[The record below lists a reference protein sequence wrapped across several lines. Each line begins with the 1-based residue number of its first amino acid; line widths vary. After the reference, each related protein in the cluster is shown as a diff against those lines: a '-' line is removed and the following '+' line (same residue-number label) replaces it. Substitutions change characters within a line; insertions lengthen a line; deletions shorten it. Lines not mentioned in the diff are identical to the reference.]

1 MFRRVASKGVS
12 RGSVEQRLKA
22 QRLEQYRRLCRE
34 HGLTFTPQRRA
45 ILEAVLE
52 RDIHP
57 RADEVY
63 ESLSRKRPRVS
74 RATVFRTLEGL
85 ARLGIITKASHP
97 GSSVRYDGRTDLH
110 HHLVCTSCDR
120 VIDYEDAR
128 LDEVPLPDTR
138 RLGFVVSDL
147 QVQLRGTCRE
157 CREQEDKR

>member
-1 MFRRVASKGVS
+1 
-12 RGSVEQRLKA
+12 VEQHLKA

-34 HGLTFTPQRRA
+34 HGLSFTAQRRA

-52 RDIHP
+52 RDSHP

-63 ESLSRKRPRVS
+63 EVLSRRRPRVS

-85 ARLGIITKASHP
+85 ARLGIIAKASHP

-110 HHLVCTSCDR
+110 HHLVCTRCDR
-120 VIDYEDAR
+120 VIDFEDVR
-128 LDEVPLPDTR
+128 LDAVKLPDTR
-138 RLGFVVSDL
+138 RFGFVVSDF

-157 CREQEDKR
+157 CREQEDKT